1 LEWTGALGALG
12 SGCRDAGCVKDS
24 LSVPFTPM
32 GSALGSDSG
41 ICRDS
46 VGGGASGLLGRDRSK
61 LNVIWDGLVKT
72 WSLCP
77 KLLAQIPR
85 PTTNSTCFAL
95 HSTPHFGCKSLPKF
109 A

>member
-46 VGGGASGLLGRDRSK
+46 VGGGASGLLGGRDREQVK
-61 LNVIWDGLVKT
+61 RNLGWLNKALEPV
-72 WSLCP
+72 P
-77 KLLAQIPR
+77 KIVG
-85 PTTNSTCFAL
+85 TNSTADHRL
-95 HSTPHFGCKSLPKF
+95 HLFCTSQYPTLRV
-109 A
+109 

>member
-46 VGGGASGLLGRDRSK
+46 VGRGASGLLGGGTGSK
-61 LNVIWDGLVKT
+61 LNVIWDGLIK
-72 WSLCP
+72 P
-77 KLLAQIPR
+77 
-85 PTTNSTCFAL
+85 
-95 HSTPHFGCKSLPKF
+95 
-109 A
+109 